1 MKQSASQQCL
11 PETKD
16 HRRYFR
22 APDTP
27 QSEHVRAMSL
37 VGTCCRLLN
46 VAWRMLLR
54 AFCGQSREAVYRAP
68 LIDGEEKEVAPEAPK
83 LSEDERARI
92 LGNMLPR
99 RIPQLPKECDEKVL
113 EQLQEE
119 FMEIARSADSE
130 AAFEAVKEAP
140 TQIVNACDECSGT
153 ALHFFAAEGHIQACR
168 ALLSRDDF
176 MEINARNGIG
186 STALHIA
193 AANDEEEICKMILDC
208 PRYTAG
214 ASVANSNGQTPLDFS
229 LEFGTG
235 LCSTVLEAAGGQ
247 QGTRRR
253 RGRHIY
259 GRTMVP
265 DDDDTVQD
273 MDELD

>member
-1 MKQSASQQCL
+1 
-11 PETKD
+11 
-16 HRRYFR
+16 
-22 APDTP
+22 
-27 QSEHVRAMSL
+27 MSL

-46 VAWRMLLR
+46 VAWRMVLR
-54 AFCGQSREAVYRAP
+54 AFSRIQSREAVYRAP
-68 LIDGEEKEVAPEAPK
+68 LIDGEEQEVAPEGLQAPK
-83 LSEDERARI
+83 LSEEERARI

-113 EQLQEE
+113 EQLQED

-153 ALHFFAAEGHIQACR
+153 ALHFFAAEGHVQACR

-176 MEINARNGIG
+176 VEMNARNGIG

-193 AANDEEEICKMILDC
+193 AANDEEEICKMILNC

-214 ASVANSNGQTPLDFS
+214 ASVANANGQTPLDFS